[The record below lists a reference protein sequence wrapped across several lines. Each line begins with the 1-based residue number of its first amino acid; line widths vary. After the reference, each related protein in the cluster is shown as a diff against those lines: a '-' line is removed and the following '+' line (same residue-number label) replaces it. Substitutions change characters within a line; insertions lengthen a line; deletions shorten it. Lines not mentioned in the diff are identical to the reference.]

1 MTRFPSPGP
10 TELLDQVAQQLR
22 PLLADLVFVGGST
35 VGLLITDPAA
45 EQPRITKDVDTA
57 VRVASRPE
65 FWKLEEQFR
74 TLGFRPDISEDAPMC
89 RWVKGSLV
97 VDLLTDNAQI
107 SGFTNPWYASAIDT
121 ARPLTLPSGLV
132 VRVVDAPH
140 LIATKLV
147 AWRDRGESS
156 WYSHDLEDIMLL
168 FDGRPELLDELAASP
183 PELRTFVA
191 AELSKVLADPDFD
204 DALPGFLGSDSVS
217 QNRASLMR
225 TRIEA
230 ASRS

>member
-1 MTRFPSPGP
+1 MTQPSSTGP

-45 EQPRITKDVDTA
+45 ERPRITRDVDA
-57 VRVASRPE
+57 AARVASRPE
-65 FWKLEEQFR
+65 FWRLEERFR
-74 TLGFRPDISEDAPMC
+74 DLGFGPDVSEGAPIC

-97 VDLLTDNAQI
+97 VDLLTDDAKI
-107 SGFTNPWYASAIDT
+107 SGFTNIWYASAIDT
-121 ARPLTLPSGLV
+121 ARPVALPSGLV

-147 AWRDRGESS
+147 AWRDRGQSS
-156 WYSHDLEDIMLL
+156 WYSTDLEDIMLI
-168 FDGRPELLDELAASP
+168 FDGRPELLDELTASP
-183 PELRTFVA
+183 PDLRSFVA
-191 AELSKVLADPDFD
+191 AELQQVLADPDFD
-204 DALPGFLGSDSVS
+204 DALPGFLGGDSVS
-217 QNRASLMR
+217 QSRAALLR

-230 ASRS
+230 ASRL